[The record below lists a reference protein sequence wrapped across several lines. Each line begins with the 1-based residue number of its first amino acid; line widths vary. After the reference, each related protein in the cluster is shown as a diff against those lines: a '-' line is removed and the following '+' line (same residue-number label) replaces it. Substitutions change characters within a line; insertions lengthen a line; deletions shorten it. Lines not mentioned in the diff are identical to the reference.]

1 MKIRLDKYMFDEGL
15 SESREKAKNEI
26 VAGYVKLNGETV
38 RDPLFVLKDKID
50 ITVIRPEN
58 NFVSRGG
65 EKINKALKYFSID
78 VNESVCADLG
88 VSTGGFTDCL
98 LQRGAKK
105 VYAVDVAYG
114 QLDYRLRM
122 DKRVVVM
129 ERTNARNI
137 SPELFDETIDFFVS
151 DLSFISF
158 TKIFPAVKLVSPSA
172 HGVFLLK
179 PQFESEGFELRKGV
193 VRNDD
198 DRLAIIRKTL
208 NELCSMGMLVKGF
221 TYSPIK
227 GPKGNIEYL
236 VHYSMHNPDKKFDDE
251 MILKAYNE
259 SLSLNDC

>member
-1 MKIRLDKYMFDEGL
+1 MKIRLDKYLFDEGF
-15 SESREKAKNEI
+15 SDSREKAKNEI
-26 VAGYVKLNGETV
+26 IAGYVKLNGETV
-38 RDPLFVLKDKID
+38 RDPSFIIKDNTE
-50 ITVIRPEN
+50 ITIARPEN
-58 NFVSRGG
+58 IFVSRGG

-88 VSTGGFTDCL
+88 ASTGGFTDCL

-105 VYAVDVAYG
+105 VYAVDVGYG
-114 QLDYRLRM
+114 QLDYRLRT

-129 ERTNARNI
+129 ERTNARNL
-137 SPELFDETIDFFVS
+137 SRELFDETIDFFVS

-179 PQFESEGFELRKGV
+179 PQFESEGFELKKGV

-208 NELCSMGMLVKGF
+208 NELCMMGMLVKGF

-236 VHYSMHNPDKKFDDE
+236 VHYSMQNPDKEFDDD
-251 MILKAYNE
+251 MVLNAYNE
-259 SLSLNDC
+259 SLLLND